1 MLLWIFSSPAVAP
14 SLPSLTF
21 HCGVNYGSH
30 RFRDTW
36 QDITE
41 YLFIFC
47 RGRPVPADFV
57 CTWSQGYSS
66 VFTISFLEPT
76 PKIWVLRSIRFSRI
90 LEIFDFSPNLV
101 SSVCTYGKSD
111 LYYSIR
117 NHSITFSCPVQA
129 PAPCRTQPLW
139 VWLFSGRAG
148 LEVSML
154 LLGSGGLLAGWQ
166 CWLNLVGGLSH
177 VGTFSQHHKNCAP
190 GNPRLTESFLKAFQ
204 VRFPGRWIKGGK
216 RNVREHFL
224 DCVLFLPSSSWQIL
238 QNYFIKPF
246 PEVRVFLHPGEAESS
261 ARAQLAFQTWLSTN
275 RNI

>member
-76 PKIWVLRSIRFSRI
+76 PKTWVLRSIRFSRI

-101 SSVCTYGKSD
+101 SSVCTYSKSD

-139 VWLFSGRAG
+139 VWLFSGRAQWR
-148 LEVSML
+148 SMCFWA
-154 LLGSGGLLAGWQ
+154 LGVCWLGGSAGWTL
-166 CWLNLVGGLSH
+166 WVGSAMWGPSLSI
-177 VGTFSQHHKNCAP
+177 T
-190 GNPRLTESFLKAFQ
+190 RT
-204 VRFPGRWIKGGK
+204 
-216 RNVREHFL
+216 
-224 DCVLFLPSSSWQIL
+224 VLLEIP
-238 QNYFIKPF
+238 N
-246 PEVRVFLHPGEAESS
+246 
-261 ARAQLAFQTWLSTN
+261 
-275 RNI
+275 